1 MEGVSSN
8 LFSIREEGPSA
19 ASPSGFRQD
28 CEFPTG
34 AALLKFTVGSDV
46 FCTLR
51 SRSARRRSGIW
62 VVPRSRSFV
71 PFLGWSFFYV
81 QGKTALPCSIVD
93 FQEEY
98 RDERKIAENQ
108 RRSN

>member
-51 SRSARRRSGIW
+51 SRSADVGREYGWYRGVEVSSLFWDGA
-62 VVPRSRSFV
+62 
-71 PFLGWSFFYV
+71 FLCA
-81 QGKTALPCSIVD
+81 GKDGSSLLDVD